1 MATKITKCDVCDST
15 KFIIQHTIPQ
25 KMLVKQLQMVQAK
38 CTCGNIFEFVR
49 RTPGVGRG
57 RIL

>member
-1 MATKITKCDVCDST
+1 MAERITKCGVCDST
-15 KFIIQHTIPQ
+15 KFIIQHPIPQ
-25 KMLVKQLQMVQAK
+25 KMLPKGLEKVQAK
-38 CTCGNIFEFVR
+38 CTCGNIFEFLR